1 MLCSI
6 IETHHPPITSVFCCL
21 LCFSVTETEPTAT
34 IKSCHVWGCW
44 QEHPDLPSNAAASL
58 WGFYS
63 GPQTT
68 ESFSTLEKKSF
79 SLPER
84 HARMGRRRYTCD
96 RISCQ
101 LTLEHT
107 ADIYSFLET
116 TVSSRRT
123 IRQASKVNNMLTT
136 ISRPHANQVCQSHE
150 SCLLLWFRCGWKQ
163 ASQRMVRQPRRAHE
177 QQIEQFTTQDN
188 GESLGN
194 TKKTQQMLN

>member
-1 MLCSI
+1 MCEDVDRNTQICLQMLLHPYEVSI
-6 IETHHPPITSVFCCL
+6 QVL
-21 LCFSVTETEPTAT
+21 R
-34 IKSCHVWGCW
+34 
-44 QEHPDLPSNAAASL
+44 
-58 WGFYS
+58 
-63 GPQTT
+63 PQ
-68 ESFSTLEKKSF
+68 KV
-79 SLPER
+79 SLPWKKRAFHCLNDTPGWE
-84 HARMGRRRYTCD
+84 RRRYTCD

-123 IRQASKVNNMLTT
+123 VRQASKVNNMLTT